1 MTEDCQY
8 KDSLPENLVVRRDCL
23 KCGHR
28 CYAAYE
34 GEHRLAFWDF
44 ELGYDGWIY
53 VDADG
58 DGATWGYTSW
68 DAFSG
73 TYGLE
78 SWCSYTGNSPDDWA
92 ISPAFS
98 LAESQSAT
106 LSLRA
111 KGYFDGAGYE
121 ELLLREST
129 RVFAD
134 VALGHH
140 AWYQGEGYPKDYV
153 RNQSPYR
160 QMTDV
165 TAVVAYLIDH
175 CHGEPEQTI
184 QAVIRQEGKRFSP
197 MVTAFL
203 NNEALRRDLIDLLT
217 RDDGP
222 LFQEWYEAITA

>member
-1 MTEDCQY
+1 MQ
-8 KDSLPENLVVRRDCL
+8 
-23 KCGHR
+23 
-28 CYAAYE
+28 
-34 GEHRLAFWDF
+34 RLHT
-44 ELGYDGWIY
+44 
-53 VDADG
+53 V
-58 DGATWGYTSW
+58 
-68 DAFSG
+68 
-73 TYGLE
+73 
-78 SWCSYTGNSPDDWA
+78 
-92 ISPAFS
+92 
-98 LAESQSAT
+98 
-106 LSLRA
+106 
-111 KGYFDGAGYE
+111 AGYE
-121 ELLLREST
+121 ELVLREST

-140 AWYQGEGYPKDYV
+140 GWYQGEGYPKDYV

-217 RDDGP
+217 RDDDP
-222 LFQEWYEAITA
+222 LFQELYEAITA